1 MPEGCSVSELCA
13 SIDAAVSAAFPD
25 EVWVKGAISGLNRS
39 ANGHVYFDLVE
50 PGELGGHPSAVLPV
64 ALFASNKFRVN
75 AILKKTNAVRMRDG
89 IEIQIRGRVA
99 YYPRQGRVQL
109 LMSLIDPAFTLGK
122 LEQAKA
128 ELLAELGAAGLLD
141 ANRGVPFPLVPLRVA
156 LITSAGSAAEA
167 DFVTELRASGIDFE
181 LTHYDSRV
189 QGDDAVDDLAAA
201 IAAAGTPDDAGRAR
215 HDVIAVVRG
224 GGARTDLVAFDHRRV
239 AFAVAR
245 SPIPVVVGIGHEI
258 DRSVVDEV
266 AARSVK
272 TPTACARLLVEEVRR
287 FSVVVDAYAERIER
301 ATHHRLQQADAAL
314 GRAERQLGQRT
325 ERRLLGASHRVD
337 TLGGR
342 LAAASRRRFDAE
354 THRLTVARAV
364 TDAADPQRI
373 LARGFAV
380 LHTAEGTLVRSPAD
394 VTAGDTLRATL
405 ADGDLHAVVDAP
417 PDTVADAPIGDQDPA
432 DA

>member
-13 SIDAAVSAAFPD
+13 SIDAAVSHAFPD

-50 PGELGGHPSAVLPV
+50 PGELGGHPTAVLPV

-99 YYPRQGRVQL
+99 YYARQGRVQL
-109 LMSLIDPAFTLGK
+109 LMSLIDPAFTLGQ

-141 ANRGVPFPLVPLRVA
+141 ANRGVPFPTVPLRVA

-167 DFVTELRASGIDFE
+167 DFVTELLGSGIEFE
-181 LTHYDSRV
+181 ITHYDSRV
-189 QGDDAVDDLAAA
+189 QGDDAVDDLASA
-201 IAAAGTPDDAGRAR
+201 ISAAGTPDGDGRTR

-245 SPIPVVVGIGHEI
+245 SPLPVVVGIGHEI

-287 FSVVVDAYAERIER
+287 FSAQVDAYAERIER
-301 ATHHRLQQADAAL
+301 AAHLRLQQADAAV
-314 GRAERQLGQRT
+314 GRAERHVAQRT
-325 ERRLLGASHRVD
+325 ERRLLGAAHRVE
-337 TLGGR
+337 TLSGR
-342 LAAASRRRFDAE
+342 LGAATRRRFEGEDN
-354 THRLTVARAV
+354 RLAVARAV
-364 TDAADPQRI
+364 TDAADPRRI

-380 LHTAEGTLVRSPAD
+380 IHSAEGTLVRSPAD
-394 VTAGDTLRATL
+394 VAPGDTVRATL
-405 ADGDLHAVVDAP
+405 ADGDLVATITDA
-417 PDTVADAPIGDQDPA
+417 DTSPTVEEPA
-432 DA
+432 DD